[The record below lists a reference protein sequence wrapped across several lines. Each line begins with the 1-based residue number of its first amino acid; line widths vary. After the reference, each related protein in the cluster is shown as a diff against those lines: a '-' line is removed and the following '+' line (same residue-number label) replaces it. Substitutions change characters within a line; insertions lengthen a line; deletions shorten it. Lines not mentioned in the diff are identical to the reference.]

1 MKTITKSLV
10 ILLAPAALFA
20 QAGGQAGAQAGSATT
35 ARTGGTAASAN
46 ASATAQATGEFRAP
60 SSFSAEGQAKL
71 NAMYAEAKEHKV
83 PREPMAKR
91 VDEGRAKGAN
101 ETAVIASA
109 GKVKANLE
117 ASQEAMVAAGR
128 SHPSDEE
135 CARGESA
142 MERGVTKAQIT
153 AIAKSA
159 PGDRSLVVAFD
170 VLTRLAA
177 RGVPVT
183 QAVAQVQ
190 TNMTSGAGAHKRGR
204 ERRCD
209 HEAADRYGDRRG
221 GRGGQ
226 EAVTRSPANASA
238 CFELIRFLSPD
249 PGPEFGLRN
258 LALEFRADARRDVFG
273 RARRIGEQVVVAH
286 VEPDERALLEARDP
300 PFVARLER

>member
-190 TNMTSGAGAHKRGR
+190 TNMTSGAG
-204 ERRCD
+204 D
-209 HEAADRYGDRRG
+209 AALT
-221 GRGGQ
+221 
-226 EAVTRSPANASA
+226 ALVTAAANSNGANSNGANAA
-238 CFELIRFLSPD
+238 ANAGANAAATTKPLT
-249 PGPEFGLRN
+249 GTVTG
-258 LALEFRADARRDVFG
+258 
-273 RARRIGEQVVVAH
+273 VVGGAVKK
-286 VEPDERALLEARDP
+286 P
-300 PFVARLER
+300 

>member
-1 MKTITKSLV
+1 MKATTMSLV
-10 ILLAPAALFA
+10 MLLAPAALFA
-20 QAGGQAGAQAGSATT
+20 QASGQAGAQGSSSTT
-35 ARTGGTAASAN
+35 AKTTTATKTSSAATVSANAAASAK
-46 ASATAQATGEFRAP
+46 AGGDFKAP

-71 NAMYAEAKEHKV
+71 NAMYAEAKEHHV

-135 CARGESA
+135 CERGEAA

-153 AIAKSA
+153 AIAKSS

-190 TNMTSGAGAHKRGR
+190 SNMTSGASDAALNALVSASANSNGANSNG
-204 ERRCD
+204 
-209 HEAADRYGDRRG
+209 
-221 GRGGQ
+221 
-226 EAVTRSPANASA
+226 ANAA
-238 CFELIRFLSPD
+238 ANAGANAATTAKPLTGTVTGTLGGAVKKP
-249 PGPEFGLRN
+249 
-258 LALEFRADARRDVFG
+258 
-273 RARRIGEQVVVAH
+273 
-286 VEPDERALLEARDP
+286 
-300 PFVARLER
+300 

>member
-10 ILLAPAALFA
+10 VLLAPAALFA
-20 QAGGQAGAQAGSATT
+20 QASVQASAQAK
-35 ARTGGTAASAN
+35 
-46 ASATAQATGEFRAP
+46 GEFRAP

-71 NAMYAEAKEHKV
+71 NAMYAEAREHKV

-91 VDEGRAKGAN
+91 VDEGRAKGAS

-109 GKVKANLE
+109 GKVKGNLE

-135 CARGESA
+135 CERGESA

-170 VLTRLAA
+170 VLTKLAA

-190 TNMTSGAGAHKRGR
+190 TNMTSGAS
-204 ERRCD
+204 D
-209 HEAADRYGDRRG
+209 AALT
-221 GRGGQ
+221 
-226 EAVTRSPANASA
+226 ALVTAAANSNANGANAA
-238 CFELIRFLSPD
+238 ANAGANAATTTKPLT
-249 PGPEFGLRN
+249 GTVTGT
-258 LALEFRADARRDVFG
+258 VG
-273 RARRIGEQVVVAH
+273 GVVKK
-286 VEPDERALLEARDP
+286 P
-300 PFVARLER
+300 

>member
-20 QAGGQAGAQAGSATT
+20 QTGGQAGAQGSSATT
-35 ARTGGTAASAN
+35 AKTSSGTNVSAN
-46 ASATAQATGEFRAP
+46 ASATAQAKGEFRAP

-71 NAMYAEAKEHKV
+71 NAMYAEAREHHV

-91 VDEGRAKGAN
+91 VDEGRAKGAS

-128 SHPSDEE
+128 QHPSDEE
-135 CARGESA
+135 CERGEAA

-153 AIAKSA
+153 AVAKSA
-159 PGDRSLVVAFD
+159 PHDRSLVVAFD
-170 VLTRLAA
+170 VLAKLAA

-190 TNMTSGAGAHKRGR
+190 TNMTSGAS
-204 ERRCD
+204 D
-209 HEAADRYGDRRG
+209 AALSALATA
-221 GRGGQ
+221 
-226 EAVTRSPANASA
+226 AVNSNGANANGA
-238 CFELIRFLSPD
+238 NAAANAGANAAATAKPLT
-249 PGPEFGLRN
+249 GTVTGT
-258 LALEFRADARRDVFG
+258 VG
-273 RARRIGEQVVVAH
+273 GVVKK
-286 VEPDERALLEARDP
+286 P
-300 PFVARLER
+300 